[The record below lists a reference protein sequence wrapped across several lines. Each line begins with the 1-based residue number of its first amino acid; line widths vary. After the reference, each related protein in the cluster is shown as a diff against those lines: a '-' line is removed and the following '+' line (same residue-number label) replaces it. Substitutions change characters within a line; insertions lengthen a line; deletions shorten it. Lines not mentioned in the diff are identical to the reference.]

1 MKGGIDR
8 MRMKTALAL
17 IAILIAG
24 CDILKT
30 KSDGNGGLTATFFLA
45 DTSGHIATVFH
56 SGDEFVMSFSVVNTT
71 NDTLTYHY
79 SEPPVIFR
87 ILKDGSIVASSTD
100 GYAFPMNVNAGFV
113 APGKAL
119 SGSWKAPNTPAQN
132 PKVVLAPGTYE
143 ASVAFSQF
151 EEAKVNP
158 VSTITFSV
166 IQ

>member
-1 MKGGIDR
+1 MK
-8 MRMKTALAL
+8 MMTTLAL

-30 KSDGNGGLTATFFLA
+30 KSNGNGGLTATFSLT
-45 DTSGHIATVFH
+45 DTTGHVATVFH
-56 SGDEFVMSFSVVNTT
+56 SGEQFLMSFSVVNTT

-79 SEPPVIFR
+79 SEPPVIFS
-87 ILKDGSIVASSTD
+87 ILKDGNVVASSTD
-100 GYAFPMNVNAGFV
+100 GYVFPMNVNAGFV

-119 SGSWKAPNTPAQN
+119 AGSWKAPNTPAQN
-132 PKVVLAPGTYE
+132 PKVMLAAGTYQ
-143 ASVAFSQF
+143 ASVSFSQF